1 MTATITNS
9 HVADGLEIGD
19 YPIITQANV
28 TVLSGEDLA
37 RGCVVGAQTS
47 GGKYIACAHD
57 ASDGSE
63 DPVAIL
69 VEDIDASLGDITTAM
84 IYTSGQF
91 DSNKLTFGGTS
102 DIDDLKALMIKNNLY
117 TKDLTDPIG

>member
-1 MTATITNS
+1 MTDTITNS
-9 HVADGLEIGD
+9 HVADGLVIGD
-19 YPIITQANV
+19 YPLISQANV
-28 TVLSGEDLA
+28 TVLSGEDLE

-47 GGKYIACAHD
+47 GGKYIACDHSV
-57 ASDGSE
+57 SDGSE
-63 DPVAIL
+63 DPVGIL
-69 VEDIDASLGDITTAM
+69 AEDCDASGGDVTTAL

-102 DIDDLKALMIKNNLY
+102 DIDDLKAAMIKNNLY